1 MKLFH
6 TTLAALALIST
17 LFAGSSAL
25 AQAPNEAQCSVLYAA
40 QTTEVGAVC
49 VTINEDTVLL
59 DYLLIGDWKLNE
71 AHAWIGDNLALLPVN
86 GSGGGLVAVPVDGDA
101 KWGTT
106 ISAQLS
112 QHVVGDGDR
121 CVIP

>member
-1 MKLFH
+1 LH

-25 AQAPNEAQCSVLYAA
+25 AQAPNATQCSVLYAG

-49 VTINEDTVLL
+49 VTINTDTVLL

-71 AHAWIGDNLALLPVN
+71 AHAWIGDNKALLPVN
-86 GSGGGLVAVPVDGDA
+86 TAAIRRSGCSRTRPP
-101 KWGTT
+101 T
-106 ISAQLS
+106 
-112 QHVVGDGDR
+112 
-121 CVIP
+121 